1 MDCISYYL
9 SNRIINNN
17 YNRRDRIDLW
27 ALKIIKL
34 EMVCIFLLT
43 HIEKNYDSIFKKKK
57 KCKTHTKEKENNNEC
72 CHSEEQTYLEEL
84 KNKL

>member
-57 KCKTHTKEKENNNEC
+57 CKTHTKEKENNNEC